1 MDKDKEKQEIS
12 VIGRLFCIEVLLL
25 LMGIGSLVSGVVTG
39 QAIQMFWGVMIIGG
53 SIALY
58 FVRKKDWKKHWEEQE
73 AMQQIYEQKMKEKR
87 EQEHGDK
94 K

>member
-39 QAIQMFWGVMIIGG
+39 QATQMFWGVMIIGG
-53 SIALY
+53 SIALH

-73 AMQQIYEQKMKEKR
+73 ELKRVYDEKSR
-87 EQEHGDK
+87 ERKDRDGAGK
-94 K
+94 S